1 MNDPHLSLR
10 RRHLRFGWT
19 ALFAFASVG
28 AALEVLHAFKAGF
41 YLDVGSETRRLLW
54 RLGHAHGVL
63 LALLQIAFAFTLS
76 HTAEGC
82 EQRLQRAS
90 ACLLASGLL
99 LPLGFLLG
107 GVCAA
112 GGDPGLGV
120 LLVPLGL
127 PLLLAGLWWTARS
140 LPS

>member
-1 MNDPHLSLR
+1 MNDPHLALR
-10 RRHLRFGWT
+10 RRHLRFGWF
-19 ALFAFASVG
+19 ALLAFASVG
-28 AALEVLHAFKAGF
+28 AALEALHAFKAGF
-41 YLDVGSETRRLLW
+41 YLDVGSETRRLMW

-63 LALLQIAFAFTLS
+63 LALLQIAFAFTLP
-76 HTAEGC
+76 HTAAGSER
-82 EQRLQRAS
+82 RLQRAS

-107 GVCAA
+107 GVFAA

-140 LPS
+140 LR

>member
-1 MNDPHLSLR
+1 MNDPHLILR
-10 RRHLRFGWT
+10 RRHLRFGWM
-19 ALFAFASVG
+19 ALLMFASVG
-28 AALEVLHAFKAGF
+28 AGLEALHAFKVGL
-41 YLDVGSETRRLLW
+41 YLDAGSETRRLMW

-63 LALLQIAFAFTLS
+63 LALLQIAFAFTLP
-76 HTAEGC
+76 HTVEGS
-82 EQRLQRAS
+82 EPRLQRAS

-107 GVCAA
+107 GVSAA

-120 LLVPLGL
+120 LLVPLGV

-140 LPS
+140 LR